1 VVLDVAG
8 AAEPSD
14 VEGLVVVVVVPVC
27 DRIAAYLARLTIWE
41 GSAGCESCE
50 DSPPVLGV
58 VGVALSAVGF
68 DPLGVALVE
77 GEPVCDAVSGCSE
90 VTAPPRAESP
100 NCLGGLELSAA
111 VLAVSHD
118 SILPPLPVKADVSPL
133 S

>member
-1 VVLDVAG
+1 VVPDVAG

-27 DRIAAYLARLTIWE
+27 DRIATYLARLTIWE

-68 DPLGVALVE
+68 DPLGVALVD
-77 GEPVCDAVSGCSE
+77 GESIGLAVSWNPEIAASLG
-90 VTAPPRAESP
+90 AESAVS
-100 NCLGGLELSAA
+100 LGRDEGDSA
-111 VLAVSHD
+111 VLALLAEGHGS
-118 SILPPLPVKADVSPL
+118 L
-133 S
+133 SSRAI